1 MQHSKSTPENN
12 IAETES
18 AYATRRHGEAFAA
31 LLKRGDLVCLRG
43 DLGAG
48 KTTWTQGVAR
58 ALGIECDVSSP
69 TFVLMNEHFGRET
82 LLHLDAYRLEEDG
95 EDFEI
100 VLRDAGIF
108 DFLTRDDAI
117 KIVEWPSRIERFLP
131 SSRLEVRIENLD
143 ENRRRITTSTRSS
156 SSTQL

>member
-1 MQHSKSTPENN
+1 MQHDENCFETEN
-12 IAETES
+12 AET
-18 AYATRRHGEAFAA
+18 TRRAGEEFGA
-31 LLKRGDLVCLRG
+31 LLGRGDLVCLRG

-58 ALGIECDVSSP
+58 ALGIEGDVSSP

-82 LLHLDAYRLEEDG
+82 LLHLDACRLEESDD
-95 EDFEI
+95 EDFET

-108 DFLTRDDAI
+108 DFLARDDAI

-131 SSRLEVRIENLD
+131 IQRSEVRIESLD
-143 ENRRRITTSTRSS
+143 ENRRRISITSTRS
-156 SSTQL
+156 L